1 MLLKAIKEKLNSQD
15 ISILYKEVGYN
26 SLKKFILSLEKLK
39 SIDSIYN
46 WIYSGHYDLVF
57 NAKDFLINLCDAL
70 KIDKSFVNKEIQ
82 EVENFYI
89 EQERFK
95 NSYIF
100 INTNFKRNS
109 EPIIALALCERF
121 RRISLYKNEELL
133 FKSKDVIL
141 KIVSDIIH
149 NHYTNNKD
157 GLVLWGKIENY
168 VLHLF
173 REIYAFD
180 TAGNLINSINN
191 ISQEKAVIIIKNKE
205 LEL

>member
-1 MLLKAIKEKLNSQD
+1 MLLKTIKEKLNSQN

-26 SLKKFILSLEKLK
+26 SLKKFVLSLEKLK

-46 WIYSGHYDLVF
+46 WIYRGHYDLVF

-82 EVENFYI
+82 ELESFYI
-89 EQERFK
+89 EQEKFK

-109 EPIIALALCERF
+109 EPIIALALCEKF
-121 RRISLYKNEELL
+121 RRISLYKNQELF
-133 FKSKDVIL
+133 FKPKNELL

-149 NHYTNNKD
+149 NHYANNKD
-157 GLVLWGKIENY
+157 GLVLWGKVENY

-173 REIYAFD
+173 GEIYAFD
-180 TAGNLINSINN
+180 TDGNLINSINE
-191 ISQEKAVIIIKNKE
+191 S
-205 LEL
+205 